1 MLLHDEMLDL
11 ITWKSWVDEL
21 ATGGDGG
28 TLLRGFSFGSCSRSC
43 SLLITD
49 GTVSLEYLALF
60 SFNLL
65 S

>member
-21 ATGGDGG
+21 ATGG